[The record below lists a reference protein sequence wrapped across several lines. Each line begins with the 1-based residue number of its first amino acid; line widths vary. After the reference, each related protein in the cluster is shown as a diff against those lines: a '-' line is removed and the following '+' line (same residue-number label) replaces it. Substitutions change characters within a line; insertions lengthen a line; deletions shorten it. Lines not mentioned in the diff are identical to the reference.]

1 MVGCRVDEVKL
12 YFFFFFKAIESVIQ
26 LNIVTMG
33 VTRVGIV
40 TRKIIRETKYKFQYI
55 SHIIRNLILLLFFL
69 MDDCKDN
76 ISVFVF
82 IFTTNFGESFKGGTS
97 LFFGK
102 VLLVA

>member
-1 MVGCRVDEVKL
+1 MFSTCVVFLSLTTDQLC
-12 YFFFFFKAIESVIQ
+12 AIINV
-26 LNIVTMG
+26 L
-33 VTRVGIV
+33 
-40 TRKIIRETKYKFQYI
+40 IIRETKYKFQYI

-76 ISVFVF
+76 ISGFVF

>member
-1 MVGCRVDEVKL
+1 MIQNHLVFSTCVVFLSLTTDQL
-12 YFFFFFKAIESVIQ
+12 CAIINV
-26 LNIVTMG
+26 L
-33 VTRVGIV
+33 
-40 TRKIIRETKYKFQYI
+40 IIRETKYKFQYI

-102 VLLVA
+102 VLLGA

>member
-1 MVGCRVDEVKL
+1 MFSTCVVFLSLTTDQLC
-12 YFFFFFKAIESVIQ
+12 AIINV
-26 LNIVTMG
+26 L
-33 VTRVGIV
+33 
-40 TRKIIRETKYKFQYI
+40 IIRETKYKFQYI

-82 IFTTNFGESFKGGTS
+82 IFTKNFGESFKGGTS